1 MMGNFHIL
9 ELPIKA
15 FVTAVSTILYK
26 DPYKRPTEYDLVF
39 LNQSLGWHYLSKLAN
54 RYGLNED
61 VTLKELLIKMIE
73 MKDFEG
79 PNRYKMAPLESYL
92 FDQFNITIE
101 QILTER
107 DQTLMELD
115 PNYNPIP
122 IVEIPIEVLKTLSL
136 EEWLFL
142 KEELN
147 IYNIQELISAYKSLM
162 EKESDTAIIIT
173 HAVNQLKEY
182 YSELYEY
189 LMNIQSEK
197 LIDNIEILNLP
208 DRIYEILLRNKI
220 DSISKLS
227 SMLEQD
233 LIKIEGLGVTSI
245 DIIKKALQEKE
256 LYIKRDIK
264 ILNLTNRICKILLK
278 NKIDS
283 ISTLTGKSEE
293 ELMEIK
299 NLGRTGVDL
308 IKEALKEKGQSLK
321 EEKELNTLGLPALT
335 LNALLK
341 SGIDSVSSLT
351 GKSEEELMEIKNLGR
366 AGVDLIKEVLKE
378 KGQSLKEEKEL
389 NTLGL
394 PALTLNALLKSGIDS
409 ISSLTG
415 KSEEEL
421 MEIKYLGCKGVD
433 LIKKALQ
440 TKNLTLKQK

>member
-1 MMGNFHIL
+1 MMDNSHIL
-9 ELPIKA
+9 ELPIKS

-39 LNQSLGWHYLSKLAN
+39 LNQSLGWHYLSKLAHK
-54 RYGLNED
+54 YDLKED
-61 VTLKELLIKMIE
+61 VSLKELLIKMIE
-73 MKDFEG
+73 MGDFER
-79 PNRYKMAPLESYL
+79 PNRYKMAPLEMYL

-147 IYNIQELISAYKSLM
+147 IYNIQELISAYKSLI
-162 EKESDTAIIIT
+162 EKDSYTAIIIT
-173 HAVNQLKEY
+173 HAVNQLKEF
-182 YSELYEY
+182 SPDSYEY

-227 SMLEQD
+227 SMLEED
-233 LIKIEGLGVTSI
+233 LIKIDGLGVTSI

-256 LYIKRDIK
+256 LYLKRDIK
-264 ILNLTNRICKILLK
+264 ILNLPNRICKILLK

-283 ISTLTGKSEE
+283 ISSLAAKSEE

-299 NLGRTGVDL
+299 NLSRAGVDL

-321 EEKELNTLGLPALT
+321 EEKELNKLGLPALT

-341 SGIDSVSSLT
+341 SGIDTISSLAAKSEEELMEIKNLSRAGVDLIKEALKEKGQSLKEEKELNKLGLPALTLNALLKSGIDTISSLT

-366 AGVDLIKEVLKE
+366 AGVNLIKE
-378 KGQSLKEEKEL
+378 
-389 NTLGL
+389 
-394 PALTLNALLKSGIDS
+394 
-409 ISSLTG
+409 
-415 KSEEEL
+415 
-421 MEIKYLGCKGVD
+421 
-433 LIKKALQ
+433 ALQ
-440 TKNLTLKQK
+440 TQNLTLKQN